1 MPSVIVMGGS
11 LGGLTAALVLRDAG
25 CDVRVFER
33 SSSALQARGAGI
45 AALDATVRYLVERG
59 GYRPEDVCS
68 STGWIRFLRADGS
81 IQHEQRH
88 RYRFSS
94 WNTIYRA
101 LLPLLDAGRYL
112 LDHEVVAFEQAG
124 GGARGGVGVGAR
136 GGGGA
141 PVGVTLADGSRT
153 RADLLVCADGVSS
166 AARARLFPE
175 VAPSYAGY
183 VAWRGTLPER
193 SLSPATRKAF
203 DDAIIYQV
211 LADSHILVY
220 PIPALDGSLA
230 EGDRLINMVWYVNV
244 AAGAELDQLTTGRD
258 GIRRAVSLPPGAA
271 TDQAVAAMR
280 RKAADVFAVPIA
292 EVVTG
297 VAEPF
302 VQVIYDI
309 EVPRMASG
317 RVCLIGD
324 AAFAVRP
331 HAAAGTAKAADD
343 GWALAEE
350 LTAARGDVPAALAA
364 WERRQLEVGRRLLAR
379 TREIGDSSQF
389 SGTFRPGDPRLIF
402 GLHGP
407 GR

>member
-1 MPSVIVMGGS
+1 MPSVVVIGGS

-45 AALDATVRYLVERG
+45 AALDVTLRYLTERG
-59 GYRPEDVCS
+59 GCRAEDVCS

-81 IQHEQRH
+81 IEHEHRH

-94 WNTIYRA
+94 WNTIYRS
-101 LLPLLDAGRYL
+101 LLPLFDADRYL
-112 LDHEVVAFEQAG
+112 LGREAVSFDLHEH
-124 GGARGGVGVGAR
+124 GVS
-136 GGGGA
+136 
-141 PVGVTLADGSRT
+141 VTLADGSHA
-153 RADLLVCADGVSS
+153 RADLLVCADGVGST
-166 AARARLFPE
+166 ARARLIPG
-175 VAPSYAGY
+175 VAPQYAGY

-193 SLSPATRKAF
+193 DASPATRRALG
-203 DDAIIYQV
+203 DAITYQV
-211 LADSHILVY
+211 LGGSHILVY
-220 PIPALDGSLA
+220 PIPALDGSLLP
-230 EGDRLINMVWYVNV
+230 GDRLINIVWYVNV
-244 AAGAELDQLTTGRD
+244 AAGPELDQLMTGRD

-271 TDQAVAAMR
+271 SDRAVAGMR
-280 RKAADVFAVPIA
+280 RAADDVLAAPVA

-297 VAEPF
+297 MAEPF
-302 VQVIYDI
+302 VQAIYDLG
-309 EVPRMASG
+309 VPRMAFG
-317 RVCLIGD
+317 RACLIGD

-350 LTAARGDVPAALAA
+350 LTASGGDVPAALAA
-364 WERRQLEVGRRLLAR
+364 WERRQLDVGRALLAR
-379 TREIGDSSQF
+379 TRDIGDSSQF
-389 SGTFRPGDPRLIF
+389 SGTFRPGDPKLIF